1 MTQELDKTGPRSP
14 LEAARA
20 LTEYWSPKV
29 IAELD
34 EHYVKVAKLKGKLCW
49 HAHEDEDELF
59 YVLSGRLHIELRD
72 RTVELAPGELF
83 AVPKGV
89 EHNPIADEECL
100 VMLVERKSTRHTGEQ
115 VIEATRS
122 IEAQLKQGR

>member
-1 MTQELDKTGPRSP
+1 MTNRPEETGPRSP

-20 LTEYWSPKV
+20 LEEYWSPKV

-34 EHYVKVAKLKGKLCW
+34 EHFVKVAKLKGRLCW
-49 HAHEDEDELF
+49 HAHDEEDELF
-59 YVLSGRLHIELRD
+59 YVLSGRLRIELRD

-100 VMLVERKSTRHTGEQ
+100 VMLVERKSTQHTGDQ
-115 VIEATRS
+115 VSKATRS
-122 IEAQLKQGR
+122 IEEQLK

>member
-1 MTQELDKTGPRSP
+1 MIAYLDTSA

-20 LTEYWSPKV
+20 LAAYWSPKV

-34 EHYVKVAKLKGKLCW
+34 DHYVKVAKLKGTLCW
-49 HAHEDEDELF
+49 HAHDQEDELF
-59 YVLSGRLHIELRD
+59 YVLSGRLRIELRD
-72 RTVELAPGELF
+72 RTVELGPGELF
-83 AVPKGV
+83 VVPKGV

-115 VIEATRS
+115 VIEATRW
-122 IEAQLKQGR
+122 IQEQLSDSSDSD